1 MSKSPSD
8 HVAPLHLCALF
19 STLLVH
25 PRGAAL
31 ESAEIRSFGRTD
43 LVTGLEVA
51 HWSRLGGC
59 MIIRSQVEATAG

>member
-19 STLLVH
+19 STLLVR

-31 ESAEIRSFGRTD
+31 ESAEIRS
-43 LVTGLEVA
+43 VTGLEVA
-51 HWSRLGGC
+51 RWNRLGGC
-59 MIIRSQVEATAG
+59 MIIQS